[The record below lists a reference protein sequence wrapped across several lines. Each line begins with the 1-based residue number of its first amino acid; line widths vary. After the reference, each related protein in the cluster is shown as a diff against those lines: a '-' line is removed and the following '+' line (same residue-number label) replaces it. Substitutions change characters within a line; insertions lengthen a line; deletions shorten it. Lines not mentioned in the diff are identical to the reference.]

1 MTGSVNPIY
10 DSVASLSEA
19 GVVAGL
25 DMTTEAALT
34 KMAWLFAEPNSTSKS
49 VAAGMIKSMR
59 GELTESSP
67 PIFEHPKATPPNNA
81 TIFSDLCYAISVGN
95 VEQFEAI
102 FDGVDRFLL
111 EYSDYMG
118 NTLLVI
124 FHQFLFVLVTSLHS
138 FSI

>member
-1 MTGSVNPIY
+1 M
-10 DSVASLSEA
+10 
-19 GVVAGL
+19 AGL

-49 VAAGMIKSMR
+49 VAGGMIKSMR
-59 GELTESSP
+59 GELSESSP
-67 PIFEHPKATPPNNA
+67 PIFEHPKATTPNNA
-81 TIFSDLCYAISVGN
+81 AIFSDFCYAISVGN